1 MKFIL
6 FSKIKFEIPEPIA
19 LIECYCYQNDFY
31 SKYDLLEDKKIED
44 VNKIGARIKKEV
56 LLECRIEQGTNRTGD
71 GSLFD
76 NTPSLA

>member
-1 MKFIL
+1 MKFFL
-6 FSKIKFEIPEPIA
+6 FSKISFEIPDPIA

-56 LLECRIEQGTNRTGD
+56 LLECKIITERTK
-71 GSLFD
+71 SVNIFK
-76 NTPSLA
+76 